1 MVYDG
6 VIFKWI
12 KWFFVVKFL
21 ILLNNLYLLVKNF
34 NICNYVV
41 LFNFLFKLVFGL
53 VSFLYFIKNILIF
66 ICVCVIS

>member
-1 MVYDG
+1 MNEFNCISMILFIYWLCWYKFEFVVYDG

-34 NICNYVV
+34 NICN
-41 LFNFLFKLVFGL
+41 
-53 VSFLYFIKNILIF
+53 
-66 ICVCVIS
+66 